1 MAAELV
7 RRPVTAICA
16 ARVQALLAAKA
27 ATTTIPI
34 VFWTGSDPVALG
46 LVASLGRPGGNITG
60 VATLSEEIDPKRVEI
75 LHELVPRITVIGAF
89 VNPTS
94 PIAQQQTKDFKAA
107 ADRLGLE
114 VHVLNVSA
122 EHDFGLAFASLKQM
136 GVGALI
142 VGPDSFFMSQNEGL
156 VALAARHT
164 IPTIYFRR
172 EFVSAGGLISYGSS
186 LTESYR
192 EAGNYV
198 ARILESEMPAD
209 LPVLQPTKFELAIN
223 GKTAK
228 ALGLTVPP
236 TLLARADEVIE

>member
-1 MAAELV
+1 V
-7 RRPVTAICA
+7 
-16 ARVQALLAAKA
+16 
-27 ATTTIPI
+27 
-34 VFWTGSDPVALG
+34 
-46 LVASLGRPGGNITG
+46 
-60 VATLSEEIDPKRVEI
+60 
-75 LHELVPRITVIGAF
+75 TVIGAF

-114 VHVLNVSA
+114 VYVLNVSA
-122 EHDFGLAFASLKQM
+122 ERDFGAAFASLNQM

-142 VGPDSFFMSQNEGL
+142 VGPDSFFMSQNGEL

-164 IPTIYFRR
+164 IPAIYFRR

-198 ARILESEMPAD
+198 ARILKGEMPAD
-209 LPVLQPTKFELAIN
+209 LPVVQPTKIELAIN
-223 GKTAK
+223 RKTAK
-228 ALGLTVPP
+228 ALGL
-236 TLLARADEVIE
+236 